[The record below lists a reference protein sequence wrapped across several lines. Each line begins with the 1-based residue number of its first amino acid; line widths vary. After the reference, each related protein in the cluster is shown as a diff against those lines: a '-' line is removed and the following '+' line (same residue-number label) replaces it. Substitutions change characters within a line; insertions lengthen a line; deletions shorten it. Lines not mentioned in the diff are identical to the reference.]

1 MNENLKP
8 ISELPPFLKFCY
20 TVGILPTSYRISMT
34 YEEQVLEAIRFI
46 KEEVIPTINSNALAT
61 KELQEKF
68 VELVNYVKTYLDNL
82 DVQTE
87 INNKLDEMAQ
97 NGTLQEIIT
106 SYLNVNGILAFNTV
120 NDMKNA
126 TNIIDGSFVKTFSKN
141 NLNDGLG
148 RFYKIRE
155 ITNKD
160 VIDNINIIPINTNNT
175 LVAELMIEKDNIR
188 NKNFLIIGDSYA
200 NGVTNSTET
209 TNSWVDYFK
218 SSMKVSNLIKLA
230 ENGSGF
236 VSQGESGHT
245 FQGLVQSNIDNIE
258 NKEDIDYIIIC
269 GGINDV
275 QFDFDTINTNVKNC
289 IEYLQNNF
297 KNAQI
302 YLGMIS
308 NRKDMTT
315 DGENVRFQLM
325 NKILRI
331 YQYAC
336 RYGAFYLNGVEKI
349 MKYKYFISD
358 DNIHPTINGYQ
369 YLGSAIAQSFIT
381 GNVTWTFNDVK
392 EISINNNNISNNNLR
407 FKCKFFNDIFY
418 ISCDGG
424 FIEFNQVIGEQNG
437 IIQLGNINDVE
448 YFSKVFGNTFAVN
461 LTAIITVDGGNN
473 YACPVMFNIQE
484 NGDVYIRPYLWALDG
499 TGKIGFTGVKK
510 IEFSPFNLSIPIMLT

>member
-1 MNENLKP
+1 MSNLNYNFNK
-8 ISELPPFLKFCY
+8 LTPFRFFCL
-20 TVGILPTSYRISMT
+20 TNFPFIEEDFDSLTT
-34 YEEQVLEAIRFI
+34 YELLCKIVEYLNKVINTTNSIGTQT
-46 KEEVIPTINSNALAT
+46 EELTNAFN
-61 KELQEKF
+61 ELKSY
-68 VELVNYVKTYLDNL
+68 VDNYFTNL
-82 DVQTE
+82 DVQQE

-97 NGTLQEIIT
+97 DGTLQEIIT

-126 TNIIDGSFVKTFSKN
+126 TNIIDGSFVKTFGKN
-141 NLNDGLG
+141 SLNDGLG
-148 RFYKIRE
+148 RFYKIRK
-155 ITNKD
+155 IKNTD
-160 VIDNINIIPINTNNT
+160 VIDNVNIIPINTNNN
-175 LVAELMIEKDNIR
+175 LVAELMIEKDNIK
-188 NKNFLIIGDSYA
+188 NKKFLIIGDSYA

-218 SSMKVSNLIKLA
+218 STIKVSNLIKLA

-236 VSQGESGHT
+236 VSTGVSGHT
-245 FQGLVQSNIDNIE
+245 FQSLVQSNINNIE
-258 NKEDIDYIIIC
+258 NKEDIDYILIC
-269 GGINDV
+269 GGINDI
-275 QFDFDTINTNVKNC
+275 QFDFDTIDTNVKNC

-315 DGENVRFQLM
+315 DGENTRFQLM

-349 MKYKYFISD
+349 LKYKYFISN
-358 DNIHPTINGYQ
+358 DNIHPTQNGYM

-418 ISCDGG
+418 FSCDGG
-424 FIEFNQVIGEQNG
+424 FVEFNQSFPEENG
-437 IIQLGNINDVE
+437 IIRMGNINDSE
-448 YFSKVFGNTFAVN
+448 YFSKVISNTFAIN

-473 YACPVMFNIQE
+473 YACPVMFNIE
-484 NGDVYIRPYLWALDG
+484 TNGNVYIRPYLWALDG

-510 IEFSPFNLSIPIMLT
+510 IEFSAFNLSIPIMLT